1 MRGSIV
7 EASATGLRVIRTVE
21 QLDAFLDSPGNGGS
35 PDGRIQDYARFAQ
48 EQGLAEARL
57 QEAARLDLAYLRM
70 DMIEPSAQAL
80 ELMTSRRAREL
91 RAIPVHVRGHLLAVA
106 MEDPWDVQALQMLG
120 FLSRYQVVPLLAS
133 PRAIHERIAVSYER
147 AEDAA
152 IARELGLD
160 PGAADVQSEHDVERL
175 AREQPVVRI
184 VAEMIEEGARRR
196 ASDIHVRP
204 GEKNVELLYRIDDEM
219 VPVRTFL
226 PALLPAIVSRIKVL
240 AGMNLAEHRRPQD
253 GRCSVP
259 LADGRV
265 VDMRVSVMPAIFG
278 ESVALRLLDSHESLR
293 NLDTLGLSEADHRRV
308 IDLMNQSHGMFLVT
322 GPTGCGKSTT
332 LYAILLEL
340 RKQQINILTIE
351 DPVEYHIGGIQ
362 QMQVNRTA
370 GFTFASAMRNFLR
383 HDPDAIMVGE
393 IRDRETAAIAME
405 SALTGHLVLSTL
417 HTNTAATTITRLL
430 DLGIEAFLLR
440 SALLGVMAQRLVRR
454 ICSHCRQPDP
464 GDPHMRDV
472 MQALPEDRFYRGR
485 GCVHCEGLGVRGRL
499 AVHEL
504 LVVSAAIRQR
514 IAPGAEADRI
524 HMLATAEG
532 MTPLTHAAMALA
544 RQGLIS
550 LDEAYRVRAS

>member
-1 MRGSIV
+1 
-7 EASATGLRVIRTVE
+7 
-21 QLDAFLDSPGNGGS
+21 
-35 PDGRIQDYARFAQ
+35 
-48 EQGLAEARL
+48 
-57 QEAARLDLAYLRM
+57 
-70 DMIEPSAQAL
+70 
-80 ELMTSRRAREL
+80 MTSRRAREL

-133 PRAIHERIAVSYER
+133 PRAIHESIASSYER
-147 AEDAA
+147 AEDTA
-152 IARELGLD
+152 IAYELGLD
-160 PGAADVQSEHDVERL
+160 PGAAGPQSEHDAERL

-204 GEKNVELLYRIDDEM
+204 GEQEVELLYRIDDEM

-226 PALLPAIVSRIKVL
+226 RALLPAIVSRIKVL

-259 LADGRV
+259 LADGRII
-265 VDMRVSVMPAIFG
+265 DLRVSVMPAIFG
-278 ESVALRLLDSHESLR
+278 ESIALRLLDSRESLR
-293 NLDTLGLSEADHRRV
+293 GLDTLGMSDADHARV
-308 IDLMNQSHGMFLVT
+308 IDLMSQSHGMFLVT

-332 LYAILLEL
+332 LYAMLLEL
-340 RKQQINILTIE
+340 RKQQVNILTIE
-351 DPVEYHIGGIQ
+351 DPVEYHIGQIQ
-362 QMQVNRTA
+362 QMQVNRAA
-370 GFTFASAMRNFLR
+370 GFTFASAVRNFLR

-393 IRDRETAAIAME
+393 IRDRETAAIAVE

-430 DLGIEAFLLR
+430 DLGVEAFLLR

-454 ICSHCRQPDP
+454 ICPHCRQPDP
-464 GDPHMRDV
+464 GDPHMRDA
-472 MQALPEDRFYRGR
+472 MQATPDDRFYRGR
-485 GCVHCEGLGVRGRL
+485 GCAHCEGLGVRGRV

-504 LVVSAAIRQR
+504 LVVSPAIRQR
-514 IAPGAEADRI
+514 IAPEAEADRI
-524 HMLATAEG
+524 HLLATTEG
-532 MTPLTHAAMALA
+532 MTPLTHAAMTLA
-544 RQGLIS
+544 RQGTIS

>member
-1 MRGSIV
+1 MRGSIAQV
-7 EASATGLRVIRTVE
+7 PTTGLRVIRTVE
-21 QLDAFLDSPGNGGS
+21 QLDAYLDSPGNGGD
-35 PDGRIQDYARFAQ
+35 PDSRIQDYAQFAQ

-57 QEAARLDLAYLRM
+57 LEAARLDLAYLRM
-70 DMIEPSAQAL
+70 ETIEPSAQAL

-91 RAIPVHVRGHLLAVA
+91 RAIPVRVSGHLLAVA
-106 MEDPWDVQALQMLG
+106 MEDPWDVQALHMLG

-133 PRAIHERIAVSYER
+133 PRAVHERIAVSYER

-160 PGAADVQSEHDVERL
+160 PTAADMQSEHDVERL
-175 AREQPVVRI
+175 AREQPVVRM

-204 GEKNVELLYRIDDEM
+204 GEKDVELLYRIDDEM
-219 VPVRTFL
+219 VPIRTFL

-265 VDMRVSVMPAIFG
+265 VDMRVSVMPAVFG
-278 ESVALRLLDSHESLR
+278 ESVALRLLDSQESLR
-293 NLDTLGLSEADHRRV
+293 DLGTLGLSDADHTRV
-308 IDLMNQSHGMFLVT
+308 IDLMNRSHGMFLVT

-332 LYAILLEL
+332 LYAMLLEL

-362 QMQVNRTA
+362 QMQVNRAA

-393 IRDRETAAIAME
+393 IRDRETAAIAVE

-454 ICSHCRQPDP
+454 ICPHCRQPDP

-472 MQALPEDRFYRGR
+472 MQALPDDRFYRGR

-504 LVVSAAIRQR
+504 LVVSPAIRQR

-532 MTPLTHAAMALA
+532 MTPLTHAAMTLA
-544 RQGLIS
+544 RQGQIS
-550 LDEAYRVRAS
+550 LDEAYRVRTA